1 VQYCI
6 ILHNSCHDKK
16 FSNFLGFGLWIKF
29 VKGKNCVNFN
39 QFSRTYCF
47 FVFCR
52 CSCCSS
58 TQRFSYKTSARSNT
72 SQKVSSYAALCKFPF
87 GDWTQPNIK
96 IYGIRLCF
104 IWLNLRASIT
114 TTKNQRAQA
123 SRVVQQWLELVV
135 LVRNVGLVGACFS
148 SQNPHLIYNF

>member
-1 VQYCI
+1 MEQKPFQLHWKVGLIYKLWHRVQYCI

-39 QFSRTYCF
+39 KFSRT
-47 FVFCR
+47 FVSLFFCR

-58 TQRFSYKTSARSNT
+58 TQRFSYKTSARTNT

-96 IYGIRLCF
+96 FMAFAYVSYGWISGLQLQQLK
-104 IWLNLRASIT
+104 I
-114 TTKNQRAQA
+114 KEHKPQRYNKMAWI
-123 SRVVQQWLELVV
+123 S
-135 LVRNVGLVGACFS
+135 CS
-148 SQNPHLIYNF
+148 S